1 MSTLTDSVRRAGAA
15 LRLVV
20 VLTIV
25 LGLAYPLLITGLS
38 QAVLTDQADGS
49 LITRNGQVVGSS
61 LLGQAVDG
69 DRWFQPRPSAAGDG
83 YNAAESGGSNLG
95 PNNEDLLALVDE
107 RRAEVA
113 KREKVAPDAVP
124 VDAVT
129 ASGSGLDPD
138 ISPEYAA
145 LQVHRVAR
153 ENELSRDEV
162 LTIVAEATSG
172 RTLGFLG
179 EPRVNVVLMNA
190 ALSERAAR

>member
-20 VLTIV
+20 VLTII

-49 LITRNGQVVGSS
+49 LITRNDQVVGSS

-69 DRWFQPRPSAAGDG
+69 DQWFQPRPSAAGDG
-83 YNAAESGGSNLG
+83 YDAAASSGSNLG
-95 PNNEDLLALVDE
+95 PNNDDLLAPVDE

-145 LQVHRVAR
+145 LQVDRVAR
-153 ENELSRDEV
+153 ENQLTRDEV
-162 LTIVAEATSG
+162 LSIVSEATSG

-190 ALSERAAR
+190 ALAERASS